1 MSVPIAPAAIA
12 DSMIIVSPT
21 FYPSL
26 DDTRCELGLQ
36 ACKCAAD
43 AGIRLLLVDASPPDV
58 HAALTATGVLVRK
71 QTAKGRKGAA
81 LREAIGAALELL
93 PPDGVICYQ
102 ELEKVGMISLQS
114 SVADALR
121 ASPAADV
128 CVPRRDDGLFRASY
142 PVEQYHSEHFANA
155 YLDAL
160 AKAVGFPSID
170 WCEHTRAEG

>member
-1 MSVPIAPAAIA
+1 MSAPN
-12 DSMIIVSPT
+12 STIIVSPS

-26 DDTRCELGLQ
+26 DDTRCKLGLR

-43 AGIRLLLVDASPPDV
+43 AGLRLLLVDASPPDV
-58 HAALTATGVLVRK
+58 HAALAATGVLVRK

-81 LREAIGAALELL
+81 LREAIAAAVELL

-102 ELEKVGMISLQS
+102 ELEKVGMIAWQS
-114 SVADALR
+114 GVVDALR
-121 ASPAADV
+121 ASLAAGV
-128 CVPRRDDGLFRASY
+128 CVPRRDDTLFRASY
-142 PVEQYHSEHFANA
+142 PVEQYHSEHFANG

-170 WCEHTRAEG
+170 WCERIGVALG